1 MWWSSP
7 GDREREGESERE
19 KKNKSVHYQTRN
31 TRQWVKVINVDVQG
45 RTKGGKDT
53 TRFHINGCSRSIK
66 GTRTTMRKKDNSLTP
81 SLSHFVTEVDIFILW
96 SSLYVWYREWKCL
109 ATTLSSFLRRT
120 WRFPLA
126 SRVSSRRSFFSSLV
140 LTPYIYIYVYV
151 CMCIR
156 MYVCMYVCMYIR
168 IHPHTYTHT
177 YMVAENDLLQGGP
190 DLLGT
195 CRRHQ
200 TLMRRLHEFMKDPGH
215 GLVTVFVAGSRQ
227 CCG

>member
-1 MWWSSP
+1 MGQSNHC
-7 GDREREGESERE
+7 RR
-19 KKNKSVHYQTRN
+19 
-31 TRQWVKVINVDVQG
+31 TRQDKRGQG
-45 RTKGGKDT
+45 HNT
-53 TRFHINGCSRSIK
+53 FSQVNGCSRSIK
-66 GTRTTMRKKDNSLTP
+66 GARTTICKTDNSLTP
-81 SLSHFVTEVDIFILW
+81 SLSHFVTEVDILW
-96 SSLYVWYREWKCL
+96 PSLYVWYRDSKCL
-109 ATTLSSFLRRT
+109 ATTLSRFLRRT
-120 WRFPLA
+120 WRFPLV

-177 YMVAENDLLQGGP
+177 YMVAENDLLQGGR

-200 TLMRRLHEFMKDPGH
+200 TLMRRLHEFTKDPGH